1 MDNFVIGIIVLLLV
15 GVLYYS
21 FAKRQQSEGKRDVF
35 PAHKPP
41 TGLGVRPEHP
51 AYAAAQRLEDAIPA
65 DYEQRVKERMQ
76 QRYPELSDREWA
88 WRWHEMKR
96 FLLMAG
102 LLNRVEMYS
111 AKVDEVWHEM
121 LMFTREYQTMCERFC
136 GRTIHHAPHAA
147 ATSGADLQPASERA
161 WFDWVYSELFG
172 PNQPGAQLWG
182 AMYRT
187 PMSPELLELLRQPD
201 EAAARRQLF
210 QIGDTSASDALTNA
224 REGLLQQARAQLTTA
239 EELAARGERR
249 YDGVTGDAA
258 NWSLLGGTLMLA
270 SIAMPDRME
279 EAMREAGLEQQ
290 RHSFTGSSCGSAVGG
305 GDSRDNRDGADDHG
319 GHAGRHGG
327 DSHSH
332 HDSSGDHGGGDSG
345 SSGDSGG
352 GSSCSSCSSC
362 SS

>member
-15 GVLYYS
+15 GALYYS
-21 FAKRQQSEGKRDVF
+21 FAKRQRSEVRTGGF
-35 PAHKPP
+35 PAQKPP
-41 TGLGVRPEHP
+41 AALGVRPEHP
-51 AYAAAQRLEDAIPA
+51 AYAAAQRLEDAIPV

-76 QRYPELSDREWA
+76 QRYLELSDREWA

-121 LMFTREYQTMCERFC
+121 LMFTREYQMMCEQFC

-147 ATSGADLQPASERA
+147 ASSSVDRQPASERA

-201 EAAARRQLF
+201 EAASRRQLF
-210 QIGDTSASDALTNA
+210 HTGESSAPDALTDA
-224 REGLLQQARAQLTTA
+224 REGLLQQARTQLTTA

-249 YDGVTGDAA
+249 YDGGTGDAA
-258 NWSLLGGTLMLA
+258 NWSLIGGTLMLA
-270 SIAMPDRME
+270 SIATPDRLE
-279 EAMREAGLEQQ
+279 EAMREATGLEQQ
-290 RHSFTGSSCGSAVGG
+290 RHSSSGSSCGSAVGG
-305 GDSRDNRDGADDHG
+305 GDNRDGHD
-319 GHAGRHGG
+319 GRHGG
-327 DSHSH
+327 DGHSH
-332 HDSSGDHGGGDSG
+332 HDSSSDHGGGDSG